1 MKSIRLRRGMTLVEM
16 AIAIA
21 VAASMLMIVTMTV
34 SSALRMQTESDR
46 LAVAVS
52 LAQTKLSQLN
62 SNPALTP
69 TGDKPM
75 TGAFGQEG
83 GLYAG
88 YAYEIVIKEERI
100 DLAKV
105 AQQGELKPANVGD
118 QLPASTQNQAGNAK
132 RNVTGSETGGLV
144 DIVRIIIKIKY
155 PRGNG
160 GFGEYRVETF
170 KGAPKKV

>member
-1 MKSIRLRRGMTLVEM
+1 MRSRRGMTLVEM
-16 AIAIA
+16 GLAIA
-21 VAASMLMIVTMTV
+21 VAASMMMIVMMTV
-34 SSALRMQTESDR
+34 GSALRMQTESDR

-52 LAQTKLSQLN
+52 LAQTKLSQLM

-75 TGAFGQEG
+75 EGSLGQEG

-88 YAYEIVIKEERI
+88 YGYEITIKEERI

-105 AQQGELKPANVGD
+105 AAAGELKGTSVTD
-118 QLPASTQNQAGNAK
+118 QLPASTQNNVSGTVKQ
-132 RNVTGSETGGLV
+132 VTGSETGGLV

-155 PRGNG
+155 PKGQG
-160 GFGEYRVETF
+160 TFGEYRVETF